1 MQQIEY
7 KESPSPHVVITNFM
21 STTAAREC
29 LEEAQWLEP
38 VYEPA
43 TVSGTSHL
51 EDGDECDECVAFDGI
66 LRSNVRKNDIVFLDN
81 HYKNKRHK
89 SVILGHLNRTLNDEA
104 FMHVFKTFP
113 HMFPIV
119 AQTTHMETVLS
130 SYGMCDFYGFHK
142 DTNANLTARRVIT
155 CVIHWN
161 TEPQQYQGG
170 ELILTG
176 DTIEDQLVYKPVH
189 NTAIFFQSNKCVHAV
204 NEIQHEGVFKDNRF
218 SINLWFGFE
227 QADKI
232 SGDLGSGYK
241 YR

>member
-1 MQQIEY
+1 MQKIEY
-7 KESPSPHVVITNFM
+7 KELPSPHVVIENFLP
-21 STTAAREC
+21 TPAARDC

>member
-81 HYKNKRHK
+81 HYKK
-89 SVILGHLNRTLNDEA
+89 IYPYQLLLYTLYN
-104 FMHVFKTFP
+104 TYP
-113 HMFPIV
+113 HFLYI
-119 AQTTHMETVLS
+119 S
-130 SYGMCDFYGFHK
+130 
-142 DTNANLTARRVIT
+142 
-155 CVIHWN
+155 
-161 TEPQQYQGG
+161 
-170 ELILTG
+170 
-176 DTIEDQLVYKPVH
+176 
-189 NTAIFFQSNKCVHAV
+189 
-204 NEIQHEGVFKDNRF
+204 F
-218 SINLWFGFE
+218 SI
-227 QADKI
+227 
-232 SGDLGSGYK
+232 
-241 YR
+241 

>member
-104 FMHVFKTFP
+104 FMHVFKTF
-113 HMFPIV
+113 
-119 AQTTHMETVLS
+119 TTCSL
-130 SYGMCDFYGFHK
+130 
-142 DTNANLTARRVIT
+142 
-155 CVIHWN
+155 
-161 TEPQQYQGG
+161 
-170 ELILTG
+170 
-176 DTIEDQLVYKPVH
+176 
-189 NTAIFFQSNKCVHAV
+189 
-204 NEIQHEGVFKDNRF
+204 
-218 SINLWFGFE
+218 
-227 QADKI
+227 
-232 SGDLGSGYK
+232 
-241 YR
+241 